1 MNKQE
6 FIDLE
11 ISKLK
16 KTMYKG
22 EDMMTEEEEKTFREF
37 FNKFIED
44 LKEIAQR
51 SVKTGIN

>member
-16 KTMYKG
+16 ETMYKG
-22 EDMMTEEEEKTFREF
+22 EDMMTEQEEKTFREF

>member
-16 KTMYKG
+16 ETMYKG